1 MRPFAGAGPGA
12 LSTRLTVG
20 HYGASGQTR
29 SSFISNS
36 LTIGSPVA
44 FARSRIQARNPGF
57 NNSSKELNQMA
68 VNAYL
73 YVDGVEGPSTSKTG
87 CIDVLS
93 FSWGVSQTAVYGAG
107 ASGKEA
113 KAGRADFSNL
123 SIMKVLDKTTPLLA
137 DHCATGNILPKVY
150 IVYDKPVGDKQDNY
164 FRIYVKDALIT
175 SVQLSGSNEN
185 PTESVS
191 FAFQGVE
198 IAYKAE
204 NDDGTLAGA
213 VAKGYDLEKL
223 TADYAAADAF

>member
-1 MRPFAGAGPGA
+1 
-12 LSTRLTVG
+12 
-20 HYGASGQTR
+20 
-29 SSFISNS
+29 
-36 LTIGSPVA
+36 
-44 FARSRIQARNPGF
+44 
-57 NNSSKELNQMA
+57 MA

-73 YVDGVEGPSTSKTG
+73 YVDGVEGPSTSRTG